1 MRLTTFTDYSLRVLI
16 YLAIE
21 PARRATIAEIAKSFQ
36 ISENHLVKVV
46 HFLGQGGWLANMRGK
61 GGGLSLAK
69 SPRKIAI
76 GAIVRR
82 TEGADRPAT
91 CFGKPIDRCTLAR
104 VCQLRTA
111 LAAAVDAFYGVLD
124 EYTLADLVEDRQ
136 ALGKA
141 LFVDQWPVSGR
152 TT

>member
-21 PARRATIAEIAKSFQ
+21 PARRATIAEIAKSFR

-46 HFLGQGGWLANMRGK
+46 HFLGQGGWLANTRGK

-69 SPRKIAI
+69 SPRNIAI
-76 GAIVRR
+76 GAVVRR

-91 CFGKPIDRCTLAR
+91 CFGKSTDRCTLAR
-104 VCQLRTA
+104 ICQLRTA
-111 LAAAVDAFYGVLD
+111 LNAAVDAFYGVLD
-124 EYTLADLVEDRQ
+124 DYTLADLVENRE
-136 ALGKA
+136 ALGKT
-141 LFVDQWPVSGR
+141 LFVDQRPVSAR
-152 TT
+152 TA